1 MGKKEIVVFNGKR
14 VRTIDVV
21 AKEWRDKVNG
31 NSYFS
36 ARVIVNLDEM
46 GNGLVYHVPFRYGYG
61 IDYIYA
67 SLRVLS
73 ERGVLPDR
81 FACQYMSACRESG
94 IVLRNGIERDAKKR
108 DVTEWGRPPL
118 EG

>member
-1 MGKKEIVVFNGKR
+1 MAKKESVVFNGKR
-14 VRTIDVV
+14 VHTIDVV

-46 GNGLVYHVPFRYGYG
+46 GNGLVYYVPFQYGYG

-67 SLRVLS
+67 SLRVLN

-81 FACQYMSACRESG
+81 FAWQFASACRESG
-94 IVLRNGIERDAKKR
+94 IVLRHGIERDAKKR

-118 EG
+118 EW